1 MDVEEEGVAGSRGRN
16 AHGQMRDITSRLIIN
31 SIECPLI
38 DIMLLQRDQS
48 WLDDGGNA
56 IGRIG

>member
-1 MDVEEEGVAGSRGRN
+1 MPQESGETGGTGGRGQN
-16 AHGQMRDITSRLIIN
+16 AYGQMRDISSRLIIN
-31 SIECPLI
+31 SIEWPLI

-56 IGRIG
+56 IG

>member
-1 MDVEEEGVAGSRGRN
+1 MGAKRGGRN
-16 AHGQMRDITSRLIIN
+16 AYGQMRDISSRLIIN

-48 WLDDGGNA
+48 WLDERGGNA
-56 IGRIG
+56 IGPG

>member
-1 MDVEEEGVAGSRGRN
+1 VGWEVKRGGRN
-16 AHGQMRDITSRLIIN
+16 AYGQMRDISSRLIIN

-48 WLDDGGNA
+48 WLDERGGNA
-56 IGRIG
+56 IGPG